1 MNRDIII
8 GDIHGCWAELERL
21 LDELAVTDDD
31 RVISVGD
38 LVDRGP
44 DSERV
49 ADFFRTRPNAVAVM
63 GNHERKHVRGV
74 LSYSQEIVRVQM
86 GPRYEAF
93 RAWAA
98 ELPYFLE
105 TPDVI
110 VVHGGFEDGVP
121 LAEQREDVLSATTS
135 GSKHLAGLYGERYW
149 PDVYSGDKPIAFG
162 HHIVG
167 EAPQRRGPSAFAL
180 DTGACH
186 GGWLSALVVP
196 GFTTHRVKASRDYWR
211 EAKRRWEI
219 PVLEARPWASFKFK
233 KLARELGTLRGRS
246 SAKPFTEAL
255 ERWLAEVD
263 ALIDPIIE
271 RVEARHST
279 IAAAHPEEKAFRKA
293 AGAEPNAPL
302 LFSAHA
308 GTLDRETV
316 VSTLSSPDAILRA
329 ARRHGLPVPPDG
341 PWV

>member
-1 MNRDIII
+1 MNRDIFI

-21 LDELAVTDDD
+21 LEELAVTEDD

-49 ADFFRTRPNAVAVM
+49 ADFFRTRPNAVAIM

-86 GPRYEAF
+86 GSRYEAF
-93 RAWAA
+93 RAWAC

-110 VVHGGFEDGVP
+110 AVHGGFEDGVP
-121 LAEQREDVLSATTS
+121 LEKQREDVLSATTS

-149 PDVYSGDKPIAFG
+149 PDVNSGHKPIVFG

-167 EAPQRRGPSAFAL
+167 EAPQRLGRNAFAL

-186 GGWLSALVVP
+186 GGWLSALILP
-196 GFTTHRVKASRDYWR
+196 GFTTHRVKAARDYWR
-211 EAKRRWEI
+211 AAKRRWEV
-219 PVLEARPWASFKFK
+219 PVLEARPWASFRFK
-233 KLARELGTLRGRS
+233 KIHRELATLRGRS
-246 SAKPFTEAL
+246 NAKPFTEAL
-255 ERWLAEVD
+255 ERWLAHVD
-263 ALIDPIIE
+263 ALIDPLIE
-271 RVEARHST
+271 RVLERH
-279 IAAAHPEEKAFRKA
+279 AALLAAHPEDKAFRKA

-316 VSTLSSPDAILRA
+316 VSTLNAPGAILAA
-329 ARRHGLPVPPDG
+329 ARRHGLSTPEDAPV
-341 PWV
+341 V